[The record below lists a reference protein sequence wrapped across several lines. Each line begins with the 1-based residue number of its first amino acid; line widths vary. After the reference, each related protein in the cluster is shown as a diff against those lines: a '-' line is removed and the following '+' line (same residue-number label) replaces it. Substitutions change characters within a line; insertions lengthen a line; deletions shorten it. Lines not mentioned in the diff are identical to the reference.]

1 MGTANGVVMVSK
13 VLDNV
18 VVKMFVSVKQ
28 LKANMARFSRPYL
41 IGHIGLDKRAMGI
54 LDVGIWCVKGV
65 LTQFI
70 FENPKANCTTTVPQ
84 AGRDAGTIIT

>member
-1 MGTANGVVMVSK
+1 MVVVSK

-28 LKANMARFSRPYL
+28 LKADMTRFSRPYL

-54 LDVGIWCVKGV
+54 LDVGIRCVKGV